1 MISTFAL
8 SVGVPIGIANS
19 AIKIK
24 ICEITAGIK
33 KCKLIIKKKR
43 EKHDK
48 IVLLANTKLSTIEV
62 MISKAFTDLYINHED
77 FVSVNN
83 GLREHNEMKEE
94 IKNFESAVE
103 YVI

>member
-1 MISTFAL
+1 M
-8 SVGVPIGIANS
+8 
-19 AIKIK
+19 
-24 ICEITAGIK
+24 
-33 KCKLIIKKKR
+33 
-43 EKHDK
+43 
-48 IVLLANTKLSTIEV
+48 LLANTKLSTIEV

>member
-1 MISTFAL
+1 
-8 SVGVPIGIANS
+8 
-19 AIKIK
+19 
-24 ICEITAGIK
+24 
-33 KCKLIIKKKR
+33 
-43 EKHDK
+43 
-48 IVLLANTKLSTIEV
+48 
-62 MISKAFTDLYINHED
+62 MISKAFTDLYINQED

>member
-1 MISTFAL
+1 
-8 SVGVPIGIANS
+8 
-19 AIKIK
+19 
-24 ICEITAGIK
+24 
-33 KCKLIIKKKR
+33 
-43 EKHDK
+43 
-48 IVLLANTKLSTIEV
+48 

-83 GLREHNEMKEE
+83 GLREHNEMKIE